1 MLAKAKEILEGNGYS
16 SGKLEDSEVGD
27 NTSKLYKASLNKY
40 TSMPILDTSLKHS
53 SSQLAL
59 LRKQRALHERM
70 ARYNKRT
77 LFSPDS
83 DKVMMGTDLPNFK
96 NEVSVSR
103 NSAYAEMNPF
113 NPVAKNGRRL

>member
-59 LRKQRALHERM
+59 LRKRRVLHERM
-70 ARYNKRT
+70 KRYNKQT
-77 LFSPDS
+77 LFSPDT
-83 DKVMMGTDLPNFK
+83 DKMVMSTDIPNFK

-103 NSAYAEMNPF
+103 NSAYADMNPF
-113 NPVAKNGRRL
+113 NPVVKNARRV